1 MEIIPKLNSLG
12 VIILKVLII
21 LNLKN
26 VLNLNAVLLAP
37 HFQHEIEI
45 P

>member
-12 VIILKVLII
+12 LIILKVLIV
-21 LNLKN
+21 LKVD

-37 HFQHEIEI
+37 HFQHKIEI